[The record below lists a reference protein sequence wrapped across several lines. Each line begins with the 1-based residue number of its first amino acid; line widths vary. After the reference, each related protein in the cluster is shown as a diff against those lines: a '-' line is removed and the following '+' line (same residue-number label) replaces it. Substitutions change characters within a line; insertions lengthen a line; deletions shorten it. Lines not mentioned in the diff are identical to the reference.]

1 MIVCIFNVKR
11 VLKEQP
17 RLNFL
22 GEDLNMFSINRGS
35 QGGGGA
41 PWRASAVVI
50 GLKCKGTAASVWIYR
65 HGGAL
70 WTHAKC
76 KLTNMGKM
84 LSLGFDSN
92 INYRTPC
99 ISLVL
104 HSLSANP
111 RTVARKVG

>member
-1 MIVCIFNVKR
+1 MESKCSGHW
-11 VLKEQP
+11 LKVQ
-17 RLNFL
+17 
-22 GEDLNMFSINRGS
+22 GHRG
-35 QGGGGA
+35 
-41 PWRASAVVI
+41 
-50 GLKCKGTAASVWIYR
+50 LSVWIYR

>member
-1 MIVCIFNVKR
+1 MVICIFNVKT
-11 VLKEQP
+11 VPKEQP
-17 RLNFL
+17 RPNFL
-22 GEDLNMFSINRGS
+22 GEDLNMFRES

-50 GLKCKGTAASVWIYR
+50 GLKCKGTAASVFGFNDN
-65 HGGAL
+65 GGAL
-70 WTHAKC
+70 WTHEKC
-76 KLTNMGKM
+76 KFTNMGKM

-92 INYRTPC
+92 INCRTPC

-104 HSLSANP
+104 HSLSVNP